1 MRSSG
6 NLGPGAVRRTQRQ
19 GSGGATGAAP
29 SLFAGYG
36 KGFGVGSDEEEFAAF
51 VRGSQRRLRRLAFL
65 VCGDWHR
72 AEDVVQT
79 ALARLYS
86 RWPTIRRDEGPD
98 RYANRAVVN
107 AAIDDR
113 RRPWQREQAT
123 EQLPDT
129 AERIEDG
136 LTLALVEALAK
147 LPARQR
153 AVVVLRY
160 IEDVDV
166 DTTADLLG
174 ITTGTV
180 KSQAA
185 KGLAGMRVLLA
196 GGTVTAGTD
205 ATS

>member
-1 MRSSG
+1 M
-6 NLGPGAVRRTQRQ
+6 
-19 GSGGATGAAP
+19 
-29 SLFAGYG
+29 
-36 KGFGVGSDEEEFAAF
+36 GSDEEEFAAF

-86 RWPTIRRDEGPD
+86 RWSTIRRDEGPE

-123 EQLPDT
+123 EALPDST
-129 AERIEDG
+129 ERIEDG

-147 LPARQR
+147 LPPRQR

-166 DTTADLLG
+166 ETTADLLG
-174 ITTGTV
+174 ISTGTV

-185 KGLAGMRVLLA
+185 KGPAGMRVLLVGDTARA
-196 GGTVTAGTD
+196 GSDNA
-205 ATS
+205 S